1 MKAEPLVSGLAGM
14 ALAGGRSVRFGGEK
28 AAAILGGRPLLTW
41 ATRRL
46 AATCAAVAVSARP
59 GSQAEA
65 LAQAAGL
72 PVLHD
77 APGDADGPLSGI
89 KAGLIWAAQNGATRL
104 AVSPCDAPFLPDDLF
119 ARLVGALGPEGGA
132 LAVTQS
138 GRQPLCSIWPVDALP
153 LLTRSL
159 AGGAHPPT
167 WAVLEAL
174 GAVEVR
180 FASADAFANINLY
193 EDLTA
198 AEARLR

>member
-1 MKAEPLVSGLAGM
+1 MMAENAVSDLAGL

-28 AAAILGGRPLLTW
+28 AAAMLGGRPLLTW
-41 ATRRL
+41 ATGRL
-46 AATCAAVAVSARP
+46 ATTCAAVAVSARP

-65 LAQAAGL
+65 LARAEGL

-77 APGDADGPLSGI
+77 AAGDPDGPLSGV
-89 KAGLIWAAQNGATRL
+89 KAGLIWAVTVGAKAL
-104 AVSPCDAPFLPDDLF
+104 AVSPCDAPFLPADLF
-119 ARLVGALGPEGGA
+119 ARLAGARGAAKGA

-138 GRQPLCSIWPVDALP
+138 GRQPLCSIWSVEALP
-153 LLTRSL
+153 ILERSL

-174 GAVEVR
+174 GAVEVH
-180 FASADAFANINLY
+180 FGSAEAFANINLY
-193 EDLTA
+193 EDLRA